1 MSSNQLTDTSRV
13 PGGLDSVDLLCCG
26 GQKHLWSLRLAF
38 LDRFVFSLPRSLLA
52 RQLAHCLSGLA
63 EAGYYP
69 GLQYMIG
76 SWYRKDE
83 MAKRACILNASGSI
97 AMLFSGFLMAGV
109 TGLDGRGGLPGWKW

>member
-1 MSSNQLTDTSRV
+1 MHIPVYDET
-13 PGGLDSVDLLCCG
+13 
-26 GQKHLWSLRLAF
+26 
-38 LDRFVFSLPRSLLA
+38 
-52 RQLAHCLSGLA
+52 AHSQLSGLA

-97 AMLFSGFLMAGV
+97 AMLFSGFLMAGL
-109 TGLDGRGGLPGWKW
+109 TGLGGRGGLPGWKWLVISLLLKHIWRPSCHAWLTHRLST

>member
-1 MSSNQLTDTSRV
+1 VHIPVYDET
-13 PGGLDSVDLLCCG
+13 
-26 GQKHLWSLRLAF
+26 
-38 LDRFVFSLPRSLLA
+38 
-52 RQLAHCLSGLA
+52 AHSQLSGLA

-97 AMLFSGFLMAGV
+97 AMLFSGFLMAAVVSLG
-109 TGLDGRGGLPGWKW
+109 GRGGLPGWKW

>member
-1 MSSNQLTDTSRV
+1 VCLPILSDVRITSSQFC
-13 PGGLDSVDLLCCG
+13 GL
-26 GQKHLWSLRLAF
+26 
-38 LDRFVFSLPRSLLA
+38 
-52 RQLAHCLSGLA
+52 GLA

-109 TGLDGRGGLPGWKW
+109 TGLGGRGGLPGWKW